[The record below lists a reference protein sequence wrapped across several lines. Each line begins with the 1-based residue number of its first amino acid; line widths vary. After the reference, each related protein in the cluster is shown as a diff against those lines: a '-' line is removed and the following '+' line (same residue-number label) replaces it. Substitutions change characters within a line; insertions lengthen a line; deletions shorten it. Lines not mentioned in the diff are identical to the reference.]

1 MRILLAED
9 EKRMARALVELLK
22 QEKYDVD
29 HMEDG
34 DSALMAL
41 ESGIYDIAVLD
52 VMMPEMNGFEVARRA
67 RKNGIKTPILM
78 LTAKSQLDDKVEGLD
93 SGADDYLT
101 KPFQISQN
109 SLSMLDSSVDNFKTG
124 NVSAPL
130 SLSSYTDIE

>member
-1 MRILLAED
+1 M
-9 EKRMARALVELLK
+9 KKGWQGTLVELLK

-67 RKNGIKTPILM
+67 RKM
-78 LTAKSQLDDKVEGLD
+78 GLK
-93 SGADDYLT
+93 LQ
-101 KPFQISQN
+101 F
-109 SLSMLDSSVDNFKTG
+109 
-124 NVSAPL
+124 
-130 SLSSYTDIE
+130 